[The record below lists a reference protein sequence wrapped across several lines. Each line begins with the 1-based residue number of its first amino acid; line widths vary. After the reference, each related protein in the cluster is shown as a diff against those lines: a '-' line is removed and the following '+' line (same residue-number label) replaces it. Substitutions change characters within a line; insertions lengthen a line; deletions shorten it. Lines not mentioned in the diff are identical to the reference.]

1 MSQVVFRDLTTWLL
15 CKITFVGWSLLN
27 HSDFY
32 ANIKYDRHWHF
43 LQLLHEIFCLWGKL
57 NSKYFAKLDI
67 SLETLTILTNHN
79 CFGNYPNKISEN
91 FLAPNASGELTTESE
106 TKTDVQ
112 KETEVT
118 EPQNFVP
125 GLILPPSATGD
136 TVTFWRWAYYPSV

>member
-1 MSQVVFRDLTTWLL
+1 MPSLIFPWRLSQ
-15 CKITFVGWSLLN
+15 
-27 HSDFY
+27 
-32 ANIKYDRHWHF
+32 F
-43 LQLLHEIFCLWGKL
+43 LQI
-57 NSKYFAKLDI
+57 I
-67 SLETLTILTNHN
+67 IV
-79 CFGNYPNKISEN
+79 FGNYPNKISEN

-136 TVTFWRWAYYPSV
+136 TVTFWR